1 MAKRLTHELTYDAP
15 PERVLAMLHDPAFRA
30 EVCEATGVLRHDVR
44 VEGHHVVL
52 EQWQS
57 PQGIPSFATKFVGD
71 EIHIVQDERWTP
83 EGRGDIT
90 VTIPGK
96 PGDMTGTAVLTPT
109 GSGTV
114 EQIDMTIKVG
124 IPLVGGKIEGLIAD
138 LLLRALKVEN
148 RVGRA
153 YLSR

>member
-1 MAKRLTHELTYDAP
+1 MAKRLVHELTYDAAP
-15 PERVLAMLHDPAFRA
+15 AQVAAMLRDPAFRE
-30 EVCEATGVLRHDVR
+30 EVCEAIGVIRHDVR
-44 VEGHHVVL
+44 VDGDHVVI

-71 EIHIVQDERWTP
+71 EIHIVQDERWSG
-83 EGRGDIT
+83 EHGDVT

-96 PGDMTGTAVLTPT
+96 PGDMKGTAVLTAS
-109 GSGTV
+109 GAGTV
-114 EQIDMTIKVG
+114 ETVDMTIKVG
-124 IPLVGGKIEGLIAD
+124 IPLVGGKIEGLISD
-138 LLLRALKVEN
+138 LLLKALKTEH

>member
-1 MAKRLTHELTYDAP
+1 MHELTYDAA
-15 PERVLAMLHDPAFRA
+15 PERVAAMLRDPAFRE
-30 EVCEATGVLRHDVR
+30 EVCEATGVIRHDVR
-44 VEGHHVVL
+44 VDGDHVVI

-71 EIHIVQDERWTP
+71 EIHIVQDEHWDGLD
-83 EGRGDIT
+83 GRIA

-96 PGDMTGTAVLTPT
+96 PGDMTGTAVLTAA
-109 GSGTV
+109 GDGTV
-114 EQIDMTIKVG
+114 ETVDMTIKVS

-138 LLLRALKVEN
+138 MLLKALKAEN
-148 RVGRA
+148 RVGRD